1 MTHEKFSD
9 VGFVSHHSRAWT
21 LTLARVESCYVQAEM
36 AHSFSILAPH
46 LFSTAAAFARFCSTA
61 APWWTG
67 TGAFWYMEF
76 CSDGVHSGLQASDMY
91 GSTPGLKTNC
101 SRALSSYDLTFHNF
115 CLPLIFCHSQIT
127 VCNKRAVMKAVR
139 GENKNCSPLL
149 PLKASLEMPES
160 FFFFVFDDVKVAV
173 TRSTSQTQPQ
183 KQEDPH

>member
-1 MTHEKFSD
+1 MVLLCWETRLHASSSWHKRKTEVCVIIMRRLYKKKTNKKTPTQWAPVTHEKLSD

-21 LTLARVESCYVQAEM
+21 FTLARVESCYVQAEM

-46 LFSTAAAFARFCSTA
+46 LFSTAAAFARLCATA

-76 CSDGVHSGLQASDMY
+76 CSDGLHSGLQASDMY

-115 CLPLIFCHSQIT
+115 CLPLIFLSFTNHCVQQMRSD
-127 VCNKRAVMKAVR
+127 
-139 GENKNCSPLL
+139 
-149 PLKASLEMPES
+149 ES
-160 FFFFVFDDVKVAV
+160 R
-173 TRSTSQTQPQ
+173 TRRT
-183 KQEDPH
+183 